1 MELSCSMWNCP
12 TSCFKNAKNK
22 MQAIRDERDSSSA
35 SSFFTSLIHKSK
47 RLYTYS
53 RGESQSSGGGRDGG
67 FPPKPWQYKEALALM
82 GVEGD
87 TWTHL
92 AEMEKRLYK
101 KAWVKAQSSLPPLKY
116 GKDQLQEIWKSQAN
130 NKAGEP

>member
-1 MELSCSMWNCP
+1 MWNCP

-35 SSFFTSLIHKSK
+35 SSFFTSLIHKSR

-53 RGESQSSGGGRDGG
+53 RYFHGCV
-67 FPPKPWQYKEALALM
+67 PPKPWKYKEALALM

-116 GKDQLQEIWKSQAN
+116 GKEQLQEIWKSQAN